1 MAKKKIKNEKLKKK
15 KNKTLMDYK
24 SQKPL
29 IGPIDRNRNR
39 QFGSYAYLPEYA
51 EIVYELLSESNT
63 AKTKSHLCYALQCSK
78 DTLLRWMKKFPEF
91 NEAVVSGMEIGK
103 MRWRE
108 RIAEH
113 AFKPSSEVNNGLI
126 KLLSSNVYGIK
137 EDVEPTVVIHNT
149 NTIIPEEEMKKRGI
163 PVPKVDSED
172 IEDD

>member
-1 MAKKKIKNEKLKKK
+1 MAVKKK
-15 KNKTLMDYK
+15 KEKKNDKLMDYK

-39 QFGSYAYLPEYA
+39 QFGSYSYKPEYA
-51 EIVYELLSESNT
+51 EIVYKLLSESTT

-78 DTLLRWMKKFPEF
+78 MTLLHWMKKFPEF
-91 NEAVVSGMEIGK
+91 NVAVVSGMEIGK

-108 RIAEH
+108 RIAKH

-137 EDVEPTVVIHNT
+137 EDADPTVVIHNT
-149 NTIIPEEEMKKRGI
+149 NTMTPEEEMKKRGI
-163 PVPKVDSED
+163 PVPPIDVED
-172 IEDD
+172 IEDGN

>member
-1 MAKKKIKNEKLKKK
+1 MAKKKTKKGKKNEPLIDH
-15 KNKTLMDYK
+15 TE
-24 SQKPL
+24 QEPL

-51 EIVYELLSESNT
+51 EIVYELLSESTT

-108 RIAEH
+108 RIASY

-137 EDVEPTVVIHNT
+137 EDAEPIVVIHNT
-149 NTIIPEEEMKKRGI
+149 NTITPEEEMKKRGI
-163 PVPKVDSED
+163 PIPDND
-172 IEDD
+172 IEDVEDE